1 MSVSWKRF
9 ILELFAVLAVAT
21 GLALTVGES
30 GPRSRFAAAAA
41 ADAEVALYG
50 R

>member
-1 MSVSWKRF
+1 MGVSWKRF
-9 ILELFAVLAVAT
+9 VLELFAVLAVAT

-30 GPRSRFAAAAA
+30 GPSSRFAAAAG
-41 ADAEVALYG
+41 EMALYG

>member
-1 MSVSWKRF
+1 MGVSWKRF
-9 ILELFAVLAVAT
+9 VLELVAVLAVAT

-30 GPRSRFAAAAA
+30 GPGSRFAAAS
-41 ADAEVALYG
+41 VAGGGLYE

>member
-9 ILELFAVLAVAT
+9 ILELCLVLAVAT

-30 GPRSRFAAAAA
+30 GPSGGFAAAAA
-41 ADAEVALYG
+41 AQSASFD